1 MSIEEGTV
9 DLTQDLARPVDAVF
23 AAWSS
28 EEAQRVWGDP
38 GEGWEMTFEQFR
50 FAVGETDICRFG
62 PKGGQQYIN
71 ENRYLAIEPEKRIVY
86 STSLC
91 SNARLTFAGTVAI
104 AFESIADGN
113 GTRLRLVE
121 QGLYFDG
128 QDDVAGHRSGWQGML
143 TALGAFLASD
153 RQ

>member
-9 DLTQDLARPVDAVF
+9 DLTQDFARSIDAVF
-23 AAWSS
+23 SAWSS

-50 FAVGETDICRFG
+50 FTVGEADICRFG

-86 STSLC
+86 STSLR
-91 SNARLTFAGTVAI
+91 SNGRLTFAGTVAI
-104 AFESIADGN
+104 AFESIAG
-113 GTRLRLVE
+113 GTRLRLIE

-128 QDDVAGHRSGWQGML
+128 EDDVASHRSGWQSML
-143 TALGAFLASD
+143 TALGAFLAID
-153 RQ
+153 RR